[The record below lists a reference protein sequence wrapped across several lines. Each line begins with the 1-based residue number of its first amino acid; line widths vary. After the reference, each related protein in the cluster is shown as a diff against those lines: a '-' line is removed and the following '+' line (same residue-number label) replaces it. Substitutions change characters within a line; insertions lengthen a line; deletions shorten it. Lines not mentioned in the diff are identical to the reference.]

1 MEKLSKEVRENIV
14 ESMERRKHH
23 YEEDMFE
30 YNADF
35 SKLPDE
41 DLIFYRD
48 EWVVNLDEV
57 LHDEQYA
64 EDMQGLFYENGT
76 DIFEYFGVEKTV

>member
-14 ESMERRKHH
+14 ESMEERKHH

-48 EWVVNLDEV
+48 EWIVNLDEV
-57 LHDEQYA
+57 LFDEQYA

-76 DIFEYFGVEKTV
+76 DIYKYFGVEKKA